1 MPSGTFKLRN
11 TNKVDEWGNP
21 RQSTIRNLE
30 IGEQVEGRHEYKDYE
45 DDDEMPF
52 LVIETSDGKDIGEIE
67 PLDADYYVRRA
78 NAGDIVLMFIDELK
92 ENKRTSN
99 LDVYVRLESYLP
111 KEARKKFPG
120 VFDDYNEFTRK
131 RPPIKTKLRGVM
143 FDSPDGLSRQDII
156 KTYVK
161 KGEQLL
167 IAHDQENQQ
176 DPKAIGAYTMLDGYL
191 VGYLSK
197 DLSASILPAIKNNQM
212 VECEV
217 LDVTGID
224 DPDKSLGVNIQLNVL
239 TKQETI
245 EQAQRS
251 AAKYQPI
258 FPTNNNQS
266 IIQETPQATPI
277 PETPPPAVTLPTVQP
292 LIPSAPPVAI
302 QPAQQPPQPPQPPQ
316 SPEQTWNTYA
326 GYQPY
331 HQPLQKLT
339 IKQRWRTLPKKARTW
354 IIVILAIIAIYLIS
368 LLTGCSPK
376 TIETVI
382 TKEVEVTRQVGVIQ
396 TVIIT
401 ATPIPPT
408 ETPVL
413 TNTPE
418 LTIKPPTP
426 TAATNPESIA
436 KNVAM
441 TQEQN
446 GVEVILERVLIADPN
461 SEVGLK
467 HRDDEYLK
475 NKSVYLQPI
484 IKITNNTDRLIKM
497 FFVGDIIVQAND
509 EQISYNNFINIF
521 YMPEYSKDVL
531 PGATVRGPVW
541 VGMNRHK
548 WNQITKV
555 VVRIPHFESNEIKIT
570 EDFIFEVEVGDWGF
584 EPLPDHLKN

>member
-1 MPSGTFKLRN
+1 MSN
-11 TNKVDEWGNP
+11 SSEYYYIDSH
-21 RQSTIRNLE
+21 RQEYQNATKAQKSRILDSLERTTSFSRSTIAKRLSS
-30 IGEQVEGRHEYKDYE
+30 GASK
-45 DDDEMPF
+45 PF
-52 LVIETSDGKDIGEIE
+52 SYN
-67 PLDADYYVRRA
+67 P
-78 NAGDIVLMFIDELK
+78 
-92 ENKRTSN
+92 NK
-99 LDVYVRLESYLP
+99 
-111 KEARKKFPG
+111 G
-120 VFDDYNEFTRK
+120 VTF
-131 RPPIKTKLRGVM
+131 
-143 FDSPDGLSRQDII
+143 S
-156 KTYVK
+156 
-161 KGEQLL
+161 
-167 IAHDQENQQ
+167 
-176 DPKAIGAYTMLDGYL
+176 
-191 VGYLSK
+191 
-197 DLSASILPAIKNNQM
+197 
-212 VECEV
+212 
-217 LDVTGID
+217 
-224 DPDKSLGVNIQLNVL
+224 
-239 TKQETI
+239 
-245 EQAQRS
+245 
-251 AAKYQPI
+251 
-258 FPTNNNQS
+258 TNNFSQPH
-266 IIQETPQATPI
+266 QKP
-277 PETPPPAVTLPTVQP
+277 TLKHR
-292 LIPSAPPVAI
+292 
-302 QPAQQPPQPPQPPQ
+302 
-316 SPEQTWNTYA
+316 W
-326 GYQPY
+326 
-331 HQPLQKLT
+331 
-339 IKQRWRTLPKKARTW
+339 QRLPKKARTW

-368 LLTGCSPK
+368 LLTGCSPQ

-382 TKEVEVTRQVGVIQ
+382 TKQVEVTREVEVIQ
-396 TVIIT
+396 TVIVM

-408 ETPVL
+408 ETPIP

-418 LTIKPPTP
+418 PTIKPPTP
-426 TAATNPESIA
+426 TPASNPESIA
-436 KNVAM
+436 KNVAI